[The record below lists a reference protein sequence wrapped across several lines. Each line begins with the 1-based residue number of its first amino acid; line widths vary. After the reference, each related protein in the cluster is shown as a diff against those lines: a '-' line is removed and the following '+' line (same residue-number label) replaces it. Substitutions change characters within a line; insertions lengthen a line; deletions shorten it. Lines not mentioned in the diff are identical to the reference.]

1 MYGREGEE
9 GRGGERGRRGEGDER
24 KEMRGEGC
32 ACMCERAVADAHS
45 SATKLLTDFMVQDGY
60 TSFS

>member
-1 MYGREGEE
+1 MGEREKKGEGGREG
-9 GRGGERGRRGEGDER
+9 GEG

>member
-9 GRGGERGRRGEGDER
+9 GRGGREGGEG

-32 ACMCERAVADAHS
+32 ACMCERAVADAYS
-45 SATKLLTDFMVQDGY
+45 SATKLLTDFMVQDGH